1 MLLLVKKIRLSLV
14 LVVLSFTLIGYSQTN
29 EIKTAVRLADADQF
43 DKAKAIFDGLI
54 KQYPNNGNIY
64 YYYGESYL
72 KSYFSDTI
80 TNSLSDVCAAATEL
94 FNKGNQADPSN
105 PLNMVGLGKV
115 AYYKG
120 DFTSAKNYFDQA
132 EAKFPSKTNKT
143 STLSKTDQALALSEI
158 SEGYII
164 SKVKNPD
171 ISIAKLEKALE
182 LDSKNPDIYLNLGE
196 AYMEKNDGSKAI
208 SNYKM
213 AQELDPKSPAA
224 KVNLGKLWVRAKNWP
239 EAITY
244 YKEAIQID
252 STFAPGFLELGVL
265 YSRANQS
272 QLSKKYF
279 KKYIDL
285 TDNIN
290 AKLKYVNVLIEIK
303 DFKEAVN
310 QLEDI
315 YKVDSSR
322 NDLNRGLAYCYFET
336 QSYDKA
342 LLYID
347 KFFKN
352 SKPEKVIPSDYLYLG
367 RIQSKKGKDSLA
379 IESFIM
385 AYKLDTANHDI
396 LTDIATSYSKMKKY
410 EHAAIHYLKKI
421 AKNKATVSDYYKLG
435 IVYIQSQKWGKADTT
450 FGYITTNKP
459 DFMGG
464 NAFLYRGIAF
474 SQIDI
479 NCDTTIAKG
488 YMEKYVEYAKVD
500 SVKNSKNLLTA
511 YDYLASF
518 FLINKTFKDI
528 CMSVFYWEK
537 MLLLDPKNQKAID
550 LLKDAKGK
558 CPDKK

>member
-1 MLLLVKKIRLSLV
+1 MLFLVKKIRLA
-14 LVVLSFTLIGYSQTN
+14 LVVAVLCFTFTGYSQTN

-43 DKAKAIFDGLI
+43 DKAKAIFETLL
-54 KQYPNNGNIY
+54 KQYPNNGSIY

-80 TNSLSDVCAAATEL
+80 TNSLSEVSAAATVL
-94 FNKGNQADPSN
+94 FNKGNQVDVNN
-105 PLNMVGLGKV
+105 PLNLVGLGKV
-115 AYYKG
+115 AYYAG
-120 DFTSAKNYFDQA
+120 DFNGAKAYFDQA

-143 STLSKTDQALALSEI
+143 STLSKSDQALTLSEI
-158 SEGYII
+158 SEAYII

-182 LDSKNPDIYLNLGE
+182 LDTKNPDIYLNLGE

-224 KVNLGKLWVRAKNWP
+224 KVNLGKLWVRAKNWT
-239 EAITY
+239 EAINY

-265 YSRANQS
+265 YSRANQP

-279 KKYIDL
+279 KKYIEL

-290 AKLKYVNVLIEIK
+290 AKLKYVNVLIDIK
-303 DFKEAVN
+303 DFKEAAM

-336 QSYDKA
+336 QNYDKA

-347 KFFKN
+347 KFFKR
-352 SKPEKVIPSDYLYLG
+352 SKPEKIIPSDYLYLG

-379 IESFIM
+379 IESFLI
-385 AYKLDTANHDI
+385 AYKIDTANHDI

-410 EHAAIHYLKKI
+410 DNSSSFYLKKI
-421 AKNKATVSDYYKLG
+421 GKGKATMSDYYKLG

-464 NAFLYRGIAF
+464 NAFLYRGIAY

-479 NCDTTIAKG
+479 KCDTIYAKE
-488 YMEKYVEYAKVD
+488 YMEKYVEFAKID
-500 SVKNSKNLLTA
+500 TVKNAKNLLTA

-518 FLINKTFKDI
+518 YVINIHHIDYCKAK
-528 CMSVFYWEK
+528 YYYEK
-537 MLLLDPKNQKAID
+537 ILFLDPKNEKALDMI
-550 LLKDAKGK
+550 KGARTK

>member
-1 MLLLVKKIRLSLV
+1 MSLLVKKIRLSLAFIV
-14 LVVLSFTLIGYSQTN
+14 LFYALTGYSQTN

-54 KQYPNNGNIY
+54 KQYPNNGSIY

-80 TNSLSDVCAAATEL
+80 TNSLSEVCAAATEL
-94 FNKGNQADPSN
+94 FNKGNQVDPNN

-115 AYYKG
+115 AYYTG
-120 DFTSAKNYFDQA
+120 DYNGAKNYFDQA

-143 STLSKTDQALALSEI
+143 STLSKVDQALVLSEI

-171 ISIAKLEKALE
+171 ISITKLEKALE
-182 LDSKNPDIYLNLGE
+182 LDTKNPDIYINLGE

-224 KVNLGKLWVRAKNWP
+224 KVNLGKLWVRAKNWN
-239 EAITY
+239 EAINY

-252 STFAPGFLELGVL
+252 STFAPGYLELGVL

-272 QLSKKYF
+272 QLSKFYF

-290 AKLKYVNVLIEIK
+290 AKLKYVNVLIDIK
-303 DFKEAVN
+303 DFKEAVI

-336 QSYDKA
+336 QNYDKA
-342 LLYID
+342 IIYIE

-352 SKPEKVIPSDYLYLG
+352 SKPEKIIPSDYLYLG

-379 IESFIM
+379 IESFVI

-396 LTDIATSYSKMKKY
+396 LTDIAASYSKMKKY
-410 EHAAIHYLKKI
+410 DEAAAHYLKKI
-421 AKNKATVSDYYKLG
+421 AKNKATTSDYYKLG

-450 FGYITTNKP
+450 FKYITTNKP
-459 DFMGG
+459 DFMNG
-464 NAFLYRGIAF
+464 NAFYYSGIAC
-474 SQIDI
+474 SQMDPS
-479 NCDTTIAKG
+479 CDTTFAKDN
-488 YMEKYVEYAKVD
+488 MTKYIEYAKTD
-500 SVKNSKNLLTA
+500 SVKNANNLTNAYFYLGSFYVTSKK
-511 YDYLASF
+511 Y
-518 FLINKTFKDI
+518 KDF
-528 CMSVFYWEK
+528 CEAKYYYEK
-537 MLLLDPKNQKAID
+537 ILFLDPKNQKAAE
-550 LLKDAKGK
+550 LLKDAKK
-558 CPDKK
+558 VCPDKK